1 MKKRALGR
9 NLDVLLSRTKPTA
22 EKPTQDDTQTPTTV
36 SSDGLQYLAVTQLQR
51 GRYQPR
57 KEIPPETI
65 RELADSIKAQGII
78 QPIIV
83 RKVSADNY
91 EIIAGERRWRAAQLA
106 NLTKVPVVIKDIP
119 DEAAL
124 AMALIENIQRED
136 LNAIEEAIALQRL
149 IDEFGMTHQQVASAV
164 GKSRTTV
171 TNLLR
176 LLGLKPEVKLLLET
190 GKLEMGHARALLTLE
205 DAQQVHLA
213 QKVVQE
219 GLSVRDTEQFAMRL
233 QQAKTK
239 TSEPKIIDGDLQR
252 LQQKVSLQLG
262 ATVKLNHNRKGK
274 GKMTIHYNNLK
285 ELDKILVRIA
295 ETSV

>member
-9 NLDVLLSRTKPTA
+9 NLDVLLSRTKPAA
-22 EKPTQDDTQTPTTV
+22 EKEIPDNTSAPTSV

-83 RKVSADNY
+83 RKVSANNY

-106 NLTKVPVVIKDIP
+106 NLTEVPVVIKDIP

-124 AMALIENIQRED
+124 AMALIENIQREN

-149 IDEFGMTHQQVASAV
+149 IDEFGMTHQQVATAV

-190 GKLEMGHARALLTLE
+190 GQLEMGHARALLTLE
-205 DAQQVHLA
+205 NAQQLHLA

-219 GLSVRDTEQFAMRL
+219 GLSVRDTEQFAMRM
-233 QQAKTK
+233 QQAKNK
-239 TSEPKIIDGDLQR
+239 SAEPKIVDGDLQR

-274 GKMTIHYNNLK
+274 GKMTIHYSNLK

-295 ETSV
+295 ETSE